1 MKLIYS
7 DAIRYYQAAKMFDK
21 HKMFP
26 LHPFKDDLSKSFEN
40 QILATCV
47 SKAKYNIVAHILIVP
62 QTQLCT

>member
-47 SKAKYNIVAHILIVP
+47 IKAG
-62 QTQLCT
+62 